1 MFEIIDVGGEEM
13 YSTFVQQANAVILE
27 LESRNLNATALAMRL
42 LMADYEANLSIA
54 RHMPLKEAQQTV
66 ST

>member
-1 MFEIIDVGGEEM
+1 M
-13 YSTFVQQANAVILE
+13 YSTFVEQANAVILE

-42 LMADYEANLSIA
+42 LMADYEANLSMA